1 MLANP
6 QGTVIKFQQA
16 LKMDSTEQDGW
27 IGSHTISTLLKK
39 AGIPNDQIPADIT
52 AMTGKEKK
60 STSPAPAVVVAKPAD
75 ATKPGQAKLNSLKAH
90 AKLQQHKT
98 TTKAT
103 SVPVTPP
110 SVQSKLENNTT
121 PDE

>member
-60 STSPAPAVVVAKPAD
+60 SVSPA
-75 ATKPGQAKLNSLKAH
+75 
-90 AKLQQHKT
+90 
-98 TTKAT
+98 
-103 SVPVTPP
+103 PVTPP
-110 SVQSKLENNTT
+110 SVQTT
-121 PDE
+121 STNKTTQDT